1 MSNDMSI
8 GIVIGGAVSAALRNS
23 IKDATKSLGQLGKE
37 IEATSRK
44 GQLIDSFNQ
53 AKESAKAASAE
64 FFANKKRVE
73 DLTRAVARAGQP
85 IKALD
90 LALAQAQRALERS
103 KRYMAA
109 QTTQVNTYR
118 KELQAAGIDVRNLAK
133 EQERLAG
140 QSARL
145 QRIQNAQASA
155 ERFAARRTAVRGEG
169 LGLAA
174 EAATVGY
181 AIKSAVDP
189 AVRLETAL
197 KKVEARVNFST
208 PQGIV
213 NLRTQLEALSEETGI
228 MVPELAEAAALA
240 GQFGIA
246 GDKVAAF
253 VRQATQVGVA
263 FDMSSAQATEAIST
277 LSTVLGIPI
286 EKTGTLLD
294 AVNQLAN
301 NSKASEAQIL
311 DVLGRVGGIG
321 KQFGL
326 ANTQIAALAST
337 FISLGKSP
345 EVAATGINALLNK
358 LQTAGVQSDEFKTE
372 LQNLVGDVDAFTRS
386 MDVDAQAALDNFLA
400 QLGKLDTRGQAEAI
414 TVLFGQEYADDI
426 SLLSGSL
433 AEYRKQLREVADET
447 KYAGSVQREFER
459 FNSGAAV
466 ETRKATAA
474 LNNAFAQLG
483 EVALPVITKLAN
495 QVAGLAKWLKS
506 TGETGQSVLMGLAYL
521 LGGGLLLKGVRFL
534 GRLIFTEIGGA
545 FTAVN
550 KIATKVMGEGL
561 VSVATKGFRRIGT
574 EAQGSATIA
583 TRAMATI
590 ETAARGLTWALGLVG
605 AAFAG
610 WEIGTY
616 LRKEFVQVERAGI
629 ALASQLHAGFVS
641 ILGFAEE
648 AFEGL
653 KFALSN
659 PLDYMR
665 LKFADFVRDLSKLVE
680 KIPSFGE
687 SAAKAMRAAADSV
700 TGKPAKLDNKGGNR
714 EKGASKLSEK
724 PSAIDEYTKRKE
736 EIRKKVE
743 EEIKAI
749 RDGYFDLFQMAGEN
763 SDKTKQANDAAAR
776 AQKELADAAAAAQEK
791 MTADA
796 AAGTKQRISLTD
808 KEKAALKKAIEE
820 RDALMKDI
828 NDRTK
833 GIAGE
838 KYKQQEPTFIQA
850 SGLTAKAR
858 SSLQNKDYLQALKYA
873 DQATEVLEELQKSG
887 DKNTLALAG
896 QAKAAQKIAEA
907 AYAAIDDAGKAAT
920 EKAAKVP
927 VQPVMDVAAVE
938 QAKAAVA
945 ALAEQ
950 LKSSLVITITP
961 VMTLPGS
968 VGSKETKSGAAYF
981 QDGGSFS
988 QFPNQGFSA
997 GGFTGFG
1004 GRLEPAGIVHRG
1016 EYVMPQTV
1024 VNEPGAINVLS
1035 AMRSRGVAAVL
1046 DQIRNRWR
1054 GYSVGGLVGLAD
1066 RPMPSAS
1073 HPALAGGGRSQLA
1086 DYGSLTMV
1094 LPGGT
1099 QVPTLVQDST
1109 HQLLRREARMR
1120 GKGAPRPR

>member
-1 MSNDMSI
+1 MSSDMSI

-23 IKDATKSLGQLGKE
+23 IKDATKSLGQLGQE
-37 IEATSRK
+37 IEATSKK
-44 GQLIDSFNQ
+44 GQLIDGFNK

-73 DLTRAVARAGQP
+73 DLNRAVTRAGQP
-85 IKALD
+85 VKALD

-103 KRYMAA
+103 KRSMAA
-109 QTTQVNTYR
+109 QTTQVNNYR
-118 KELQAAGIDVRNLAK
+118 RELQAAGIDVRNLAK

-140 QSARL
+140 ESARL
-145 QRIQNAQASA
+145 QRMQKAQARA
-155 ERFAARRTAVRGEG
+155 DDFASRRTAVRGEG

-181 AIKSAVDP
+181 AIKAAVDP

-197 KKVEARVNFST
+197 KKVEARVDFSS

-213 NLRTQLEALSEETGI
+213 DLRTQLEALSEETGI

-253 VRQATQVGVA
+253 VKQATQVGVA

-286 EKTGTLLD
+286 DKTGTLLD

-433 AEYRKQLREVADET
+433 AEYRKQLSEVADET

-466 ETRKATAA
+466 EVRKATTG

-483 EVALPVITKLAN
+483 EAALPVITKISR
-495 QVAGLAKWLKS
+495 QVADLAKWLKS
-506 TGETGQSVLMGLAYL
+506 TGDTGQSVLMGLAYL

-550 KIATKVMGEGL
+550 KVATKVMGEGL
-561 VSVATKGFRRIGT
+561 VSIATQSFRRIGA

-583 TRAMATI
+583 TRALAGI
-590 ETAARGLTWALGLVG
+590 QTAARGLTWALGVVG

-616 LRKEFVQVERAGI
+616 LRKEVLWIERLGI
-629 ALASQLHAGFVS
+629 ALASQLHAGFVL
-641 ILGFAEE
+641 IRGYAEE
-648 AFEGL
+648 SFEGL

-665 LKFADFVRDLSKLVE
+665 LRFANFVKDLATLIA
-680 KIPSFGE
+680 KIPTFGE
-687 SAAKAMRAAADSV
+687 SAASALRAAADSV
-700 TGKPAKLDNKGGNR
+700 TGKPATLDNKGGNR
-714 EKGASKLSEK
+714 EKGQSRFGEK
-724 PSAIDEYTKRKE
+724 PGAIESFSVRQE
-736 EIRKKVE
+736 AIRKKTQDEV
-743 EEIKAI
+743 KAI
-749 RDGYFDLFQMAGEN
+749 KDGYFELWEMAGQN
-763 SDKTKQANDAAAR
+763 ADKTKEANAGAAQ
-776 AQKELADAAAAAQEK
+776 AQKELADATAASQEK

-808 KEKAALKKAIEE
+808 KEKAALKKAVKE

-833 GIAGE
+833 NIIGE
-838 KYKQQEPTFIQA
+838 KGLAQA
-850 SGLTAKAR
+850 TSFSQAGGLTAKAR
-858 SSLQNKDYLQALKYA
+858 QSLQNKDYLQALKYA

-887 DKNTLALAG
+887 DRNTLALAG
-896 QAKAAQKIAEA
+896 QAKAAQRIAEE
-907 AYAAIDDAGKAAT
+907 AYAAIDAAGKAAT
-920 EKAAKVP
+920 EKVAKVP
-927 VQPVMDVAAVE
+927 VKPVMDDAAVE
-938 QAKAAVA
+938 QAKAAVQ
-945 ALAEQ
+945 ALAET
-950 LKSSLVITITP
+950 LRNSLVITITP
-961 VMTLPGS
+961 IVSMPDGVANPSQPFYKDGS
-968 VGSKETKSGAAYF
+968 
-981 QDGGSFS
+981 SFT

-1016 EYVMPQTV
+1016 EYVMPQPV
-1024 VNEPGAINVLS
+1024 VREPGAISVLS
-1035 AMRSRGVAAVL
+1035 AMRTHGVSRVL
-1046 DQIRNRWR
+1046 EQVRKTWR
-1054 GYSVGGLVGLAD
+1054 GYDVGGLVGD
-1066 RPMPSAS
+1066 YTVRPIPQVSGMSPPAASFPNLGLLEISVGGAPPIRTYAEPSMAE
-1073 HPALAGGGRSQLA
+1073 Q
-1086 DYGSLTMV
+1086 
-1094 LPGGT
+1094 
-1099 QVPTLVQDST
+1099 
-1109 HQLLRREARMR
+1109 LRRTAMKF
-1120 GKGAPRPR
+1120 GRP

>member
-23 IKDATKSLGQLGKE
+23 IKDATKSLGQLGNE

-73 DLTRAVARAGQP
+73 DLSRAVARAGQP

-118 KELQAAGIDVRNLAK
+118 KELQAAGVDVRNLAK

-140 QSARL
+140 ESARL
-145 QRIQNAQASA
+145 QRIQKAQASA
-155 ERFAARRTAVRGEG
+155 ESFAARRSAVRGEG

-181 AIKSAVDP
+181 AIKSAVEP

-197 KKVEARVNFST
+197 KSVEARVNFST

-228 MVPELAEAAALA
+228 MVPDLAEAAALA

-253 VRQATQVGVA
+253 VKQATQVGVA
-263 FDMSSAQATEAIST
+263 FKMSTDQATESIAT
-277 LSTVLGIPI
+277 LSTVLGVPI
-286 EKTGTLLD
+286 EKIGTLLD
-294 AVNQLAN
+294 AVNQLSN
-301 NSKASEAQIL
+301 NSRASEAQIL

-321 KQFGL
+321 RQFGL
-326 ANTQIAALAST
+326 ANNQIAALAST

-426 SLLSGSL
+426 SLLSGRL
-433 AEYRKQLREVADET
+433 DEYRRQLREVADET

-466 ETRKATAA
+466 EAKKAAA
-474 LNNAFAQLG
+474 AINNALSELG
-483 EVALPVITKLAN
+483 VVALPVITKLAK
-495 QVAGLAKWLKS
+495 QVAEFGKWLKS
-506 TGETGQSVLMGLAYL
+506 TGETGQSALMGLVYL
-521 LGGGLLLKGVRFL
+521 LSGGLLLKGLRFL

-550 KIATKVMGEGL
+550 KVATKVMGEGIL
-561 VSVATKGFRRIGT
+561 SVATKTFRRIGT
-574 EAQGSATIA
+574 EAQSSATIA
-583 TRAMATI
+583 TRAMGAI
-590 ETAARGLTWALGLVG
+590 QASARGLTWALGLVG

-616 LRKEFVQVERAGI
+616 LRKEVLWIERLGI
-629 ALASQLHAGFVS
+629 ALASQLHAGFVLIRGYADES
-641 ILGFAEE
+641 
-648 AFEGL
+648 FEGL
-653 KFALSN
+653 KFALTN

-665 LKFADFVRDLSKLVE
+665 LRFANFVKDLATLIA
-680 KIPSFGE
+680 KIPTFGE
-687 SAAKAMRAAADSV
+687 SAASALRSAADSV
-700 TGKPAKLDNKGGNR
+700 TGTPAKLDNKGGNR
-714 EKGASKLSEK
+714 EKGQSRLGDKPDAIESFSSRQAS
-724 PSAIDEYTKRKE
+724 
-736 EIRKKVE
+736 IRKKTQDEV
-743 EEIKAI
+743 KAI
-749 RDGYFDLFQMAGEN
+749 KDGYFELWEMAGQNAE
-763 SDKTKQANDAAAR
+763 KTKDANDAAAQ
-776 AQKELADAAAAAQEK
+776 AQKELADATAAAQER

-796 AAGTKQRISLTD
+796 DAGTKQRISLTD
-808 KEKAALKKAIEE
+808 KEKAALKKAVKE

-981 QDGGSFS
+981 QDGGSFT

-1066 RPMPSAS
+1066 RPTPSAS
-1073 HPALAGGGRSQLA
+1073 HPALAGGGRSELA